1 MKPRPRYAENRIAKE
16 LTDIFGVPFERIP
29 VLGRTGP
36 DLTVNETK
44 LVVDVKSRQS
54 CPKTYFWN
62 GMLHMPGGHISIA
75 LNDISRIES
84 LPEIRRHHSIMVSR
98 WLEHMHEWTKE
109 NVPDGISALAIHR
122 PGLPYGEAR
131 LVFFPSDIGKIISLL
146 RKE

>member
-16 LTDIFGVPFERIP
+16 LTEIFGVPFERIP

-54 CPKTYFWN
+54 CPKTYFWS
-62 GMLHMPGGHISIA
+62 GMLHHPGFHYSIA
-75 LNDISRIES
+75 LKDINDIEK
-84 LPEIRRHHSIMVSR
+84 LPTIHRHHSVVVSR
-98 WLEHMHEWTKE
+98 WLDHMHEWTVE

-131 LVFFPSDIGKIISLL
+131 LVFYSSDIGNIISLL